1 MEEWCQETF
10 GKLLEAKARND
21 NKLRRTGNMGEII
34 IGGCLIEK
42 RQRELSHMGGVGGLC
57 TYIEKLVAE
66 WPLLVLM
73 VYQLRSG
80 NQFVRRKI
88 EGRG

>member
-21 NKLRRTGNMGEII
+21 KELRRTGNMGETI

-42 RQRELSHMGGVGGLC
+42 RQRELSHMGESL
-57 TYIEKLVAE
+57 Y
-66 WPLLVLM
+66 
-73 VYQLRSG
+73 VYREAG
-80 NQFVRRKI
+80 RRI
-88 EGRG
+88 AAAGD